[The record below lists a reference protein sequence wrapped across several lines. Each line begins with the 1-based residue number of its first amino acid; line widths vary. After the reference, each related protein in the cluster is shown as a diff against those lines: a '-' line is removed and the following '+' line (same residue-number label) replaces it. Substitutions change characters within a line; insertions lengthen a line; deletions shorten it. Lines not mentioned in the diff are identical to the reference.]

1 MAGTV
6 TLMMMMITVLMVVMV
21 FVVVMVTRS
30 YQETTRR
37 AASMIVVIEGTAYTR
52 PLLFKLFKFLLSQ
65 SAPLYFKRSEI
76 YQY

>member
-6 TLMMMMITVLMVVMV
+6 TLMMMMITVLMV

-37 AASMIVVIEGTAYTR
+37 AASMIVVIVDTAHTR

-65 SAPLYFKRSEI
+65 SVPLYFKRSEI